1 MSIMLGKKV
10 VVSSLFVALMVTLAL
25 IFRPIPEASSSNTQR
40 TYGTIE
46 EVFESGSLGLIFKLK
61 GDDRLF
67 YIDADQHGGPALQ
80 LLKDLPGQNA
90 EIHFVR
96 HWTPIDP
103 LNKRKLIA
111 RMEVN
116 KTTLYSA
123 FK

>member
-1 MSIMLGKKV
+1 MLGKKV
-10 VVSSLFVALMVTLAL
+10 VVSSLFVILMVTLAL
-25 IFRPIPEASSSNTQR
+25 VFRPVPQASSANTQR

-46 EVFESGSLGLIFKLK
+46 QIFEAGSQGIIFKLK

-67 YIDADQHGGPALQ
+67 YIDGELTDGMSLNLLEADLE
-80 LLKDLPGQNA
+80 GQNA

-103 LNKRKLIA
+103 LNRRKQIA

>member
-1 MSIMLGKKV
+1 MLGKKV
-10 VVSSLFVALMVTLAL
+10 VVSSLFVALMVTLAI

-46 EVFESGSLGLIFKLK
+46 EVFESGSLGIVFKLK
-61 GDDRLF
+61 GDNRLF
-67 YIDADQHGGPALQ
+67 YLDIDHGGGPVLQ
-80 LLKDLPGQNA
+80 LHKSDLQGQNA

-96 HWTPIDP
+96 HSTPIYP
-103 LNKRKLIA
+103 LNRRRQIA

-116 KTTLYSA
+116 KMTLYSA